1 MSGVLE
7 YEGCNY
13 LRQRLILSTLSGK
26 SVRIKKI
33 RHKDEN
39 PGLHEFEGNLLRLLD
54 TITNGTKMTIS
65 VTGTTLFY
73 QPGILHGGKFE
84 HECNNDRSIGYY
96 LEVLLCLAPF
106 CKTSLKATLKGIT
119 TDQWDP
125 SVDYY
130 KDIALPLMRQYGVVG
145 DLEIKVKKRGSA
157 PGGGGEV
164 LFQCPVI
171 KKLRTAQITDLGKV
185 KRIRGVAY
193 TTKTSPQFAN
203 RLVTSARGVLNN
215 FIPDIYIY
223 TDVSKGPAK
232 SPGFGICLHG
242 ETTTGKFL
250 AAESC
255 SVPRG
260 DTDEEPSVPEDVAV
274 NAANSLLEEIYKGGC
289 VDSNSQYLS
298 LLFMALGEQ
307 DVQKVMFGPLT
318 SYSIQ
323 FLRHIKD
330 FFQVVFKLESKLT
343 DEDVLDDKLEYTRV
357 LLTCVGFGFF
367 NLNKATR

>member
-1 MSGVLE
+1 MATVLE

-65 VTGTTLFY
+65 VTGTSLFY
-73 QPGILHGGKFE
+73 QPGVLHGGKFE
-84 HECNNDRSIGYY
+84 HDCNNDRSIGYY
-96 LEVLLCLAPF
+96 LEVLLCLGPF
-106 CKTSLKATLKGIT
+106 CKTPMKATLRGIT

-130 KDIALPLMRQYGVVG
+130 KDVALPLLQQYGVVG

-157 PGGGGEV
+157 PGGGGEII
-164 LFQCPVI
+164 FQCPVI
-171 KKLRTAQITDLGKV
+171 KKLRTAQITDFGKV

-203 RLVTSARGVLNN
+203 RLVTAARGVLNN
-215 FIPDIYIY
+215 FLPDIYIY

-232 SPGFGICLHG
+232 SPGFGICLYG
-242 ETTTGKFL
+242 ETTTGKYL
-250 AAESC
+250 AAEAC
-255 SVPRG
+255 SLPAGNSDNEQLVA
-260 DTDEEPSVPEDVAV
+260 EDVGV
-274 NAANSLLEEIYKGGC
+274 KAANCLLEEICKGGC
-289 VDSNSQYLS
+289 VDSDSQCFS

-307 DVQKVMFGPLT
+307 DVQKVVFGPLT
-318 SYSIQ
+318 TYSIQ
-323 FLRHIKD
+323 FLRHLKD
-330 FFQVVFKLESKLT
+330 FFQVVFKLESKFSD
-343 DEDVLDDKLEYTRV
+343 DENVVEKDEYTRV